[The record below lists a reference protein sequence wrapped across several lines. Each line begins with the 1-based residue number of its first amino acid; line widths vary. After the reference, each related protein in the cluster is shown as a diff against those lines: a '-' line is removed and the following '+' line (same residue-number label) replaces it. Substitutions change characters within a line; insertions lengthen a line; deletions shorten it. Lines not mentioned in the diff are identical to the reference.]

1 MINLWCVNNCF
12 ERFTPYFTQ
21 TNAFCSCLCK
31 VVCKAPNTDRLSLY
45 TQTCM
50 DFYFWSGRVVR
61 KMKIN
66 KTNALHLWNQSFGN
80 AEYVEDFHGNLMC
93 RNAYGDKKY
102 FITDHKKRIYCG
114 WNVHHILPVSH
125 GWLFRPNNRTNPL
138 QGKHQ
143 FASMTA
149 PIRNEERSD
158 SRPERTCW
166 IRPSKKAVPRFRTGG
181 KTQPPP

>member
-1 MINLWCVNNCF
+1 M
-12 ERFTPYFTQ
+12 
-21 TNAFCSCLCK
+21 
-31 VVCKAPNTDRLSLY
+31 
-45 TQTCM
+45 
-50 DFYFWSGRVVR
+50 R

-125 GWLFRPNNRTNPL
+125 GGTNAGSNL
-138 QGKHQ
+138 ICTNIATNDAAEDKIT
-143 FASMTA
+143 F
-149 PIRNEERSD
+149 
-158 SRPERTCW
+158 W
-166 IRPSKKAVPRFRTGG
+166 IDESLYQVQRKYGTSEHEIVKLN
-181 KTQPPP
+181 